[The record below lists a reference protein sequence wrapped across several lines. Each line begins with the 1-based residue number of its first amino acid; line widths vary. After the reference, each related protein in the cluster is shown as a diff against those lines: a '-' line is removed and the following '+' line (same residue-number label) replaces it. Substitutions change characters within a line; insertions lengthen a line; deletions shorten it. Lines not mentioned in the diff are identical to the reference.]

1 MMVVTAI
8 LFSTGGAAV
17 KLSALSAWQ
26 LAGLRSLVAALVLAA
41 LIPQS
46 RKRWNGATLM
56 VGLAY
61 AATLVL
67 FVHANKLTTAASTIF
82 LQGTAPFWVILAGP
96 LVLKERAK
104 PRDLVLAAFMALAM
118 LLLLWNQSSQ
128 ASAPNP
134 LLGNSLALLS
144 GASYSMVILG
154 LRWLT
159 VGSSSSADAHQGMR
173 AVVCGNLLAGLG
185 CAPGAWNEGGAAAIS
200 RVLSEN
206 PWEVALVCYLGIFQ
220 IGFAYW
226 LMAKAVRSLRAVET
240 ALLLLLEPILSP
252 FWAGLAVGELPALG
266 TWIGGVLVVLA
277 TGGHAM
283 VGSRDVEGEEPGV
296 LRE

>member
-1 MMVVTAI
+1 MMVAVAI

-26 LAGLRSLVAALVLAA
+26 LAGARSLVAAVVLAA
-41 LIPQS
+41 LIPQA
-46 RKRWNGATLM
+46 RRRWTGATLM

-96 LVLKERAK
+96 LLLRERSK
-104 PRDLVLAAFMALAM
+104 PRDLGLAAFMALAM
-118 LLLLWNQSSQ
+118 VALLSNQSDSQ
-128 ASAPNP
+128 TTAPNP
-134 LLGNSLALLS
+134 VLGNTLALLS

-159 VGSSSSADAHQGMR
+159 LAGSSTDEHEGLR

-185 CAPGAWNEGGAAAIS
+185 CTPGAWSEGGAAAIS
-200 RVLSEN
+200 RVFSEH
-206 PWEVALVCYLGIFQ
+206 PWEIAVVCYLGVFQ
-220 IGFAYW
+220 IGLAYW
-226 LMAKAVRSLRAVET
+226 LMTRAVRRLRAVET

-252 FWAGLAVGELPALG
+252 FWAGWAVGELPALG
-266 TWIGGVLVVLA
+266 TWIGGVLVILA
-277 TGGHAM
+277 TACHAIA
-283 VGSRDVEGEEPGV
+283 GAKDPPGEDADI